1 MHSDNE
7 VFGSQNMLAALEH
20 VHDAVVLLDSS
31 QTVIFFNRAAEKL
44 WGYPGVTVF
53 GRRAAEIPLFYTPEQ
68 TTESQQTTQL
78 TVITATGEENALSAT
93 ISYDGGPGNEA
104 PCMIVVHVDQEK
116 ITQLSNFD
124 HLTGLPKRRAL
135 HQYIDTLIAGDEHTR
150 AALFFLDLDHFKD
163 VNDALGYAAGD
174 QVLAEIARRLSSE
187 FSRHAFVS
195 HADSDSFVM
204 VMPDCDITRATSVAQ
219 KIQALF
225 RIPFNVADM
234 ALNVTVS
241 TGVSLYPEHGAER
254 DMLLKQANH
263 ASHQAKAAASGGYLF
278 FHSEMNQ
285 VDQERLK
292 LAAALKLAI
301 AGNHLH
307 LHYQPQVWLK
317 NGELYG
323 VEALA
328 RWTDPVLGDI
338 PPGKFIALAEETG
351 EIEAIGRWTLHEA
364 CRQMAEWRN
373 NKIMVPVVS
382 VNLSP
387 INFYN
392 SSLPQYI
399 GYLLRQFRI
408 PPDCLTIEIT
418 EGVMMDK
425 RPETME
431 VICAVRELGVGLSMD
446 DFGTG
451 FSCLSRL
458 AHLPMTELKIDQ
470 SFMRDLNDGSK
481 MKAIATTVVKIGQ
494 SLQQTVVA
502 EGVET
507 EQQRSQLCELQCD
520 IAQGYLYSRPLNASA
535 LAVWLMSS
543 QPRIEVVV

>member
-1 MHSDNE
+1 MHFENDI
-7 VFGSQNMLAALEH
+7 FGSQSLLAALEY
-20 VHDAVVLLDSS
+20 VHDAVILLDATE
-31 QTVIFFNRAAEKL
+31 TVFFFNKAAETL
-44 WGYPGVTVF
+44 WRYPRSSVL
-53 GRRAAEIPLFYTPEQ
+53 GRKASDIPLFASLEGR
-68 TTESQQTTQL
+68 EDEAGL
-78 TVITATGEENALSAT
+78 TIISATGEESSLSAT
-93 ISYDGGPGNEA
+93 VRYEGAAHAGS
-104 PCMIVVHVDQEK
+104 PCMVVVHIERQK
-116 ITQLSNFD
+116 ITQMTTY
-124 HLTGLPKRRAL
+124 HPLTGLPKRSAL
-135 HQYIDTLIAGDEHTR
+135 HQYIDRLLASGDRPR

-174 QVLAEIARRLSSE
+174 QVLAAIAQRLSGE
-187 FSRHAFVS
+187 FSLQGFVC
-195 HADSDSFVM
+195 HADSDAFVL
-204 VMPDCDITRATSVAQ
+204 VFPDFDAGRAISVAQ
-219 KIQALF
+219 RIQALF
-225 RIPFNVADM
+225 RVPFNVADL

-241 TGVSLYPEHGAER
+241 TGISLCPDHGTSR
-254 DMLLKQANH
+254 DGLLKQANH
-263 ASHQAKAAASGGYLF
+263 ASHLAKEAGSGGYLF
-278 FHSEMNQ
+278 FSPEMNQ

-301 AGNHLH
+301 ASNHLH
-307 LHYQPQVWLK
+307 LHYQPQIWLK

-328 RWTDPVLGDI
+328 RWSDPLLGEI
-338 PPGKFIALAEETG
+338 PPGRFIALAEETG

-364 CRQMAEWRN
+364 CRQMAEWRSN
-373 NKIMVPVVS
+373 DIHVPVVS

-399 GYLLRQFRI
+399 AYLLRQYRI
-408 PPDCLTIEIT
+408 PARCLTIEIT

-425 RPETME
+425 RPETMD

-470 SFMRDLNDGSK
+470 SFMRDLREGSK
-481 MKAIATTVVKIGQ
+481 MKAIATTVVRIGQ
-494 SLQQTVVA
+494 SLHQTVVA

-507 EQQRSQLCELQCD
+507 EQQRNQLRDLQCD
-520 IAQGYLYSRPLNASA
+520 IAQGYLYSRALNAAA
-535 LAVWLMSS
+535 LAGWVKN
-543 QPRIEVVV
+543 RARCDITHD